1 MRYRPDVDGL
11 RSLAILPILL
21 FHAGVTLFS
30 GGYIGVDIFFVISG
44 FLITTIIRD
53 DLAAGRFSIVTF
65 YERRARRILPA
76 LFFTLALTTL
86 AAVILFLPAQLI
98 DYAKSLF
105 GTATF
110 TANFYFWK
118 NSGYFE
124 ASAHLRPLLHTW
136 SLAVEEQFYLVV
148 PVAIWAVWRF
158 VRRAEMAV
166 LLIALIA
173 SFALSVYMTERG
185 PTANFFLLPTR
196 AWELLLGSLVAIL
209 PARVALRGM
218 ANEAAALAGLALTL
232 VPVVLYTDSTPFPGV
247 AALPPC
253 LGTALMIWTG
263 RASPTLVARFLS
275 LRPLVGIGR
284 ISYSLYLVHWPIC
297 VFLLYTT
304 LQKPGPAQVVL
315 IVALSFALA
324 LVSYRWV
331 EQPFR
336 NRATLSGRPALFGA
350 SLAGLAAF
358 AVAGVALVQSG
369 GLPARHPGWIVTAQA
384 ETTEETRNS
393 WHNGTC
399 FFETDWQFGNWDAE
413 ACEIVKNEGKRV
425 LLWGDSY
432 AAHYAPG
439 LEAEAKAIP
448 HRIWQY
454 TQAGCPP
461 VLSYYSF
468 ARPSCQAF
476 NGHAMELID
485 QLDIDTVVLSARWVD
500 LRSRGIGTL
509 ADTVR
514 ALEDRG
520 LEVHVIGQSPLFV
533 IDVPIISYAKSAG
546 ADEASWTVALE
557 PHLNEALEAA
567 SPGAS
572 FVDPVAALCGE
583 GPCPYRSEGKLLFY
597 DAGHF
602 TDFGSRRAVATYF
615 PLVSARPVIAKSLS
629 N

>member
-53 DLAAGRFSIVTF
+53 DLAAGRFSIATF

-76 LFFTLALTTL
+76 LFFTLALTTI
-86 AAVILFLPAQLI
+86 AAVILFLPAQLV

-124 ASAHLRPLLHTW
+124 TSAQLRPLLHTW

-166 LLIALIA
+166 LLIALA
-173 SFALSVYMTERG
+173 GSLALSVYMTERG

-196 AWELLLGSLVAIL
+196 AWELLLGSLVAVL
-209 PARVALRGM
+209 PARIALRGI
-218 ANEAAALAGLALTL
+218 ANEAVALSGLALTL
-232 VPVVLYTDSTPFPGV
+232 APVFLYTESTPFPGV
-247 AALPPC
+247 TAIPPC

-263 RASPTLVARFLS
+263 RSAPTLVSRLLS
-275 LRPLVGIGR
+275 LEPLVGIGR

-297 VFLLYTT
+297 VFLLYVT
-304 LQKPGPAQVVL
+304 LEQPGPLQVVS
-315 IVALSFALA
+315 IVALSFLLA

-336 NRATLSGRPALFGA
+336 HRTTLAWRPALFGSA
-350 SLAGLAAF
+350 IAGLAGF
-358 AVAGVALVQSG
+358 ALVGVGLVQSG
-369 GLPARHPGWIVTAQA
+369 GLPARHPEWQVANGGATGG
-384 ETTEETRNS
+384 ESGNS

-399 FFETDWQFGNWDAE
+399 FFEQDWQFGNWDAE
-413 ACEIVKNEGKRV
+413 ACQIVANEGKRV

-432 AAHYAPG
+432 AAHYVPG
-439 LEAEAKAIP
+439 LQSQTASIP

-476 NGHAMELID
+476 NAHALELID
-485 QLDIDTVVLSARWVD
+485 GLDIDTVVLSARWVD
-500 LRSRGIGTL
+500 MRSRGIGTL
-509 ADTVR
+509 AGTVQ
-514 ALEDRG
+514 ALTDRG

-533 IDVPIISYAKSAG
+533 TDVPIISWAKSGG
-546 ADEASWTVALE
+546 AAEAAWPSVIE
-557 PHLNEALEAA
+557 PHLNEEVEEASA
-567 SPGAS
+567 GAT
-572 FVDPVAALCGE
+572 FVDPVKALCGE
-583 GPCPYRSEGKLLFY
+583 GSCPYRTEKRLLFY

-602 TDFGSRRAVATYF
+602 TDFGSRRAVQLYF
-615 PLVSARPVIAKSLS
+615 PLVEQRPLIATVA

>member
-136 SLAVEEQFYLVV
+136 SLAVEEHFYLVV

-158 VRRAEMAV
+158 VRQAEMAV

-218 ANEAAALAGLALTL
+218 ANEAAAFAGLALTL
-232 VPVVLYTDSTPFPGV
+232 VPVVLYTDSTPSP
-247 AALPPC
+247 AWPPC
-253 LGTALMIWTG
+253 
-263 RASPTLVARFLS
+263 
-275 LRPLVGIGR
+275 
-284 ISYSLYLVHWPIC
+284 
-297 VFLLYTT
+297 
-304 LQKPGPAQVVL
+304 
-315 IVALSFALA
+315 
-324 LVSYRWV
+324 
-331 EQPFR
+331 
-336 NRATLSGRPALFGA
+336 RPA
-350 SLAGLAAF
+350 
-358 AVAGVALVQSG
+358 SG
-369 GLPARHPGWIVTAQA
+369 P
-384 ETTEETRNS
+384 
-393 WHNGTC
+393 
-399 FFETDWQFGNWDAE
+399 
-413 ACEIVKNEGKRV
+413 
-425 LLWGDSY
+425 
-432 AAHYAPG
+432 
-439 LEAEAKAIP
+439 
-448 HRIWQY
+448 
-454 TQAGCPP
+454 
-461 VLSYYSF
+461 
-468 ARPSCQAF
+468 
-476 NGHAMELID
+476 
-485 QLDIDTVVLSARWVD
+485 
-500 LRSRGIGTL
+500 RS
-509 ADTVR
+509 
-514 ALEDRG
+514 
-520 LEVHVIGQSPLFV
+520 
-533 IDVPIISYAKSAG
+533 
-546 ADEASWTVALE
+546 
-557 PHLNEALEAA
+557 
-567 SPGAS
+567 
-572 FVDPVAALCGE
+572 
-583 GPCPYRSEGKLLFY
+583 
-597 DAGHF
+597 
-602 TDFGSRRAVATYF
+602 
-615 PLVSARPVIAKSLS
+615 
-629 N
+629 